1 MFKPA
6 IVIPRTLLKLIQRL
20 FSVFT
25 TFKVPVDRLFK
36 SAGPSRFARAL
47 AHFAFRSCA
56 RLFFGTFSAE
66 RTQIVTIPPRPIV
79 ANCVCVASWLDL
91 DLTRFMTVE

>member
-6 IVIPRTLLKLIQRL
+6 IVNPLSSLKLHQRL

-36 SAGPSRFARAL
+36 SAGPSRSARAL
-47 AHFAFRSCA
+47 AHFAFRSRA
-56 RLFFGTFSAE
+56 RLFSVLFRQSE
-66 RTQIVTIPPRPIV
+66 PK
-79 ANCVCVASWLDL
+79 L
-91 DLTRFMTVE
+91 

>member
-56 RLFFGTFSAE
+56 RLFSVLFRQSE
-66 RTQIVTIPPRPIV
+66 PK
-79 ANCVCVASWLDL
+79 L
-91 DLTRFMTVE
+91 